1 MSFGTYR
8 GLILRSQLIVLLKQ
22 RVKTS
27 LSKCNSTK
35 YTRLLAFHILIFL
48 WKVVLWKM
56 LITYSDWGGLFVI
69 AVY

>member
-1 MSFGTYR
+1 MPLKFSELKKKLFFFFQSSINEEMSFGTYR

-48 WKVVLWKM
+48 
-56 LITYSDWGGLFVI
+56 
-69 AVY
+69 